1 MHADLIFGRVGP
13 LFRDIVMI
21 RDLYGVRVVFVR
33 FHDAS
38 HVVVEVNGKEL
49 VLKKSVWAS
58 LPGSHDVSVVEPS
71 RGDGA
76 KRAL

>member
-1 MHADLIFGRVGP
+1 
-13 LFRDIVMI
+13 MI

-38 HVVVEVNGKEL
+38 HVIVEVNGKEQ

-58 LPGSHDVSVVEPS
+58 LPNSHDVSTIQPNA
-71 RGDGA
+71 GGGA
-76 KRAL
+76 KRAY